1 MSMNFSEFK
10 RWLGAEP
17 HSEDPVFAAARNSS
31 DEYRQ
36 AAEEALAFESRLE
49 RAVDVPVPDD
59 LISGLRR
66 IPFED
71 AKQSTARR
79 RWLPMAM
86 AASVLVAV
94 GAVAL
99 SWQSGRQWSSVE
111 EYLADHYRHDGP
123 ALLGSLGEVPPIE
136 VQTILAE
143 VGASAKPELANIV
156 GVIKY
161 CPTPDGKGVHMVL
174 NTERG
179 PVTLIYMP
187 ETSVEEGLPV
197 HFDDVEAI
205 LVSLP
210 RGSAALMGDG
220 IAPDPGLLDLVHN
233 GLLTQP
239 GSS

>member
-1 MSMNFSEFK
+1 MSMDFSEFK

-17 HSEDPVFAAARNSS
+17 RCEDPAFAAARNSS

-36 AAEEALAFESRLE
+36 AAEEALAFEGRLE
-49 RAVDVPVPDD
+49 QAIDVPVPDD
-59 LISGLRR
+59 LVSGLQR
-66 IPFED
+66 IPFEG
-71 AKQSTARR
+71 ATQRAARR

-86 AASVLVAV
+86 AASVLVAI

-99 SWQSGRQWSSVE
+99 TWQSGKQWNSVE

-123 ALLGSLGEVPPIE
+123 ALLASLGEVPPVE
-136 VQTILAE
+136 VQAILAE

-156 GVIKY
+156 GIIKY

-187 ETSVEEGLPV
+187 ETSVQEGQPV
-197 HFDDVEAI
+197 HFDDVEAV

-210 RGSAALMGDG
+210 RGSAALMSDG
-220 IAPDPGLLDLVHN
+220 IAPDAGLLNLVHN